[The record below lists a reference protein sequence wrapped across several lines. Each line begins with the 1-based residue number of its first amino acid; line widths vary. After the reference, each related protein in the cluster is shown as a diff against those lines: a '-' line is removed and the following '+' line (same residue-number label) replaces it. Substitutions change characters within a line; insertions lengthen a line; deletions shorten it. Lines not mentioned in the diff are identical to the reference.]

1 MRWESLFEDLEASF
15 GAKADAEL
23 AAEIAEAT
31 RLERSSVR
39 LSDRLR
45 ASRGQEVRLLL
56 RGGRRIA
63 LRVGVVGEDWFAGR
77 QGHYEVLVPLPAVQ
91 SVVGL
96 SRAGEQERSKTRRRL
111 SIASPLRE
119 LVRDRATVSLLGVDG
134 TLVEGLLMDA
144 GRDAVDV
151 LPSLPGEIPRKRRT
165 EDIETVP
172 LSAIVLISSEG

>member
-15 GAKADAEL
+15 GAEADAGL

-45 ASRGQEVRLLL
+45 ASRGEEVRLLV

-63 LRVGVVGEDWFAGR
+63 LRVGVVGEDWLAGS
-77 QGHYEVLVPLPAVQ
+77 QGHYEVLVPLSAVQ
-91 SVVGL
+91 SMTGL
-96 SRAGEQERSKTRRRL
+96 PRAGQQERSETRRRL

-119 LVRDRATVSLLGVDG
+119 LVRDRATVSLAGAEG
-134 TLVEGLLMDA
+134 TLVEGLLMDV

-151 LPSLPGEIPRKRRT
+151 LPAVPGEIPRTRRL
-165 EDIETVP
+165 EDVETIP